1 MDIKLS
7 NKCQIDLGDIVE
19 IHGKPYLVVML
30 HHSTVFTVDG
40 QEYPQKRYYP
50 QAFDGRG
57 TYCEPR
63 TLSELN
69 AYIHSQDKNAR
80 VFPKDKFFLQLE
92 VKDVHEDG
100 KVQ

>member
-1 MDIKLS
+1 MDIRLN

-19 IHGKPYLVVML
+19 IHGKPYLIIML
-30 HHSTVFTVDG
+30 NPSTVFTVGD

-69 AYIHSQDKNAR
+69 AYIYDQDKKAR
-80 VFPKDKFFLQLE
+80 VYPKEKFFLQLG

>member
-7 NKCQIDLGDIVE
+7 NMCQIDLGDIVE
-19 IHGKPYLVVML
+19 IHGQPYLIIELPPSV
-30 HHSTVFTVDG
+30 VFTAGG

-69 AYIHSQDKNAR
+69 AYIHSQDKKAR
-80 VFPKDKFFLQLE
+80 VYPKDKFFLQLE
-92 VKDVHEDG
+92 VKDVHENG

>member
-7 NKCQIDLGDIVE
+7 SKHQIDTGDVVE
-19 IHGKPYLVVML
+19 IHGKPYLIIML
-30 HHSTVFTVDG
+30 HSSTVFTVEG

-69 AYIHSQDKNAR
+69 AYIYSQDKNAR

-92 VKDVHEDG
+92 VKDTHENR